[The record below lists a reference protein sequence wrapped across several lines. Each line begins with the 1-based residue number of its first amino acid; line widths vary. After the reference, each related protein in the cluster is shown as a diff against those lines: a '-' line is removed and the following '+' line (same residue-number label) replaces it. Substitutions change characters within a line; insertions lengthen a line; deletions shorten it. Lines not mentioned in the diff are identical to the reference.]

1 MADIPALPRQ
11 YFERLVVQKLAPS
24 KDLKQALTALMKR
37 IRAGKVPSDDGDKLL
52 LIAESVE
59 ALLKA
64 MNRNTSPFYVRQT
77 HALVTLFLGVDEP
90 GSFAAGLDLDVLEA
104 LTNRTA
110 ITVHKQWLQV
120 GSSGVK
126 PAQ

>member
-1 MADIPALPRQ
+1 MSEIPADVHAH
-11 YFERLVVQKLAPS
+11 YESVVVSRLAAGKVLKKQLAP
-24 KDLKQALTALMKR
+24 LMVK
-37 IRAGKVPSDDGDKLL
+37 IRAGEVPSTDQDKLV

-64 MNRNTSPFYVRQT
+64 VTRNTSPFYERQT
-77 HALVTLFLGVDEP
+77 FALVTLFLEIDKP
-90 GSFAAGLDLDVLEA
+90 TSFVAGIDLDVLEA

-110 ITVHKQWLQV
+110 ITVHKQWLSV

-126 PAQ
+126 PQR

>member
-1 MADIPALPRQ
+1 MADIPADVHEH
-11 YFERLVVQKLAPS
+11 FESVVVSRLA
-24 KDLKQALTALMKR
+24 
-37 IRAGKVPSDDGDKLL
+37 AGKVLKKQLVPLMTKLRASEIPSADPARLL

-64 MNRNTSPFYVRQT
+64 VNRNTSPFYERQT
-77 HALVTLFLGVDEP
+77 FALVTIVLEIERSS
-90 GSFAAGLDLDVLEA
+90 SFVAGMSLDALEA

-110 ITVHKQWLQV
+110 ITVHKQWFSV

-126 PAQ
+126 PQR